1 MLSKV
6 LLKKDWKQVSLLWIL
21 LIGLGILAY
30 TIPVFNEMQFYDEQI
45 RNIQQNPSQYDDGVI
60 PRDVASLETEDFF
73 TTIPGVG
80 YAIGELGTL
89 LPIETV
95 VFLYVVFGFLMA
107 SVLIGSE
114 RNSQMSDFSMSLPFS
129 RNQLYISKWLIGV
142 SGIILSSLIGGA
154 AMLIMIHLSRYAF
167 LIEGETLKVIAVIG
181 LVILIGISVFT
192 LSLWMGSFGGEAI
205 SQVVWSIVAFLFPI
219 GILTLVNGS
228 IQVITGYVSYEWYSA
243 AMESLPMRILS
254 PLVNIAN
261 VDTYNLFTDNSVWRD
276 FTTIAPLSSLLFIGL
291 TFALGL
297 LMFNRAPQENNGRFF
312 MFTGWLWLVHVVM
325 IICFAML
332 GGIIFSA
339 FSYPSSVI
347 LYVIGF
353 IIGGF
358 LAHLLARR
366 LLYRF
371 NLQLKS

>member
-1 MLSKV
+1 MLSNV

-30 TIPVFNEMQFYDEQI
+30 TVPVFTEMQSYDEQI
-45 RNIQQNPSQYDDGVI
+45 QDIRQNPSQYQEGTPNDIDT
-60 PRDVASLETEDFF
+60 LTTEDFF
-73 TTIPGVG
+73 NRTSGAG
-80 YAIGELGTL
+80 FWIGDLGSL

-142 SGIILSSLIGGA
+142 SSIVLSSLIGGTI
-154 AMLIMIHLSRYAF
+154 MLVIIHSSRYAF
-167 LIEGETLKVIAVIG
+167 LIEGETLKVIAVLG
-181 LVILIGISVFT
+181 LVLLTGISVFT

-205 SQVVWSIVAFLFPI
+205 SQVLWSIVAFLFPI
-219 GILTLVNGS
+219 GILSLIQGS
-228 IQVITGYVSYEWYSA
+228 IYSITGHSSYEWYER
-243 AMESLPMRILS
+243 AMESLPLRILS

-261 VDTYNLFTDNSVWRD
+261 VDMYNLFTDNTMWRN
-276 FTTIAPLSSLLFIGL
+276 FTTFAPLSSLLFIGL
-291 TFALGL
+291 TFGLGL

-312 MFTGWLWLVHVVM
+312 MFTGWLWLVHVIMVL
-325 IICFAML
+325 CFAML
-332 GGIIFSA
+332 GGIIIA
-339 FSYPSSVI
+339 AISYPTSVT
-347 LYVIGF
+347 LYIIGF
-353 IIGGF
+353 LIGGF
-358 LAHLLARR
+358 LAHLLAKR

>member
-1 MLSKV
+1 MLSNV

-45 RNIQQNPSQYDDGVI
+45 QDIQNNPSQYQEGTPKDI
-60 PRDVASLETEDFF
+60 ATLTTEDFF
-73 TTIPGVG
+73 NTTSGAG
-80 YAIGELGTL
+80 YWIGDLGSL
-89 LPIETV
+89 LPLETV
-95 VFLYVVFGFLMA
+95 FFLYVVFGFLMA

-142 SGIILSSLIGGA
+142 SGIVLSSIVGGTI
-154 AMLIMIHLSRYAF
+154 MLIMIHTSRYAF
-167 LIEGETLKVIAVIG
+167 LIEGQTLKVLAVLG
-181 LVILIGISVFT
+181 FVILVGISVFT

-205 SQVVWSIVAFLFPI
+205 SQVLWSIVAFLFPL
-219 GILTLVNGS
+219 GILVLVNGS
-228 IQVITGYVSYEWYSA
+228 IQAMTGYVSYEMYA
-243 AMESLPMRILS
+243 RAMESLPMRILS

-261 VDTYNLFTDNSVWRD
+261 VDTYILFTDNSVWRD
-276 FTTIAPLSSLLFIGL
+276 FTTVGLSSSLLFIGL
-291 TFALGL
+291 TFTLGL

-325 IICFAML
+325 VICFAML

-339 FSYPSSVI
+339 FSYPTSVT
-347 LYVIGF
+347 LYIIGF
-353 IIGGF
+353 LIGGF